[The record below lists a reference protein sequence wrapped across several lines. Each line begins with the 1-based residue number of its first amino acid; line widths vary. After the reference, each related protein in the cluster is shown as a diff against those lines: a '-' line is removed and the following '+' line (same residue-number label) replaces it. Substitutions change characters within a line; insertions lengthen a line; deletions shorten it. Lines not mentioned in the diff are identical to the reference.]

1 MSWDGQ
7 NRRQFPR
14 VIYPCLIKLSAKAK
28 TGINILTHTENIGIG
43 GISVTV
49 KHEIKLFSDV
59 EIEIDLLDTADHI
72 KAIGKIVWVV
82 RRRPTE
88 NVKPLFYDLGVEF
101 VNLQSKHKEHL
112 KMVLEKVIQNGA
124 TVIKQI

>member
-14 VIYPCLIKLSAKAK
+14 VIYPCLIKLNIPTKLD
-28 TGINILTHTENIGIG
+28 INILTHTENIGLG
-43 GISVTV
+43 GISVAV

-59 EIEIDLLDTADHI
+59 GVEIDLLDTADHI
-72 KAIGKIVWVV
+72 KAVGKIVWVV

-88 NVKPLFYDLGVEF
+88 NIKPLFYDLGVEF

-112 KMVLEKVIQNGA
+112 KTVLEKVIQNGA
-124 TVIKQI
+124 TVIKQN